1 LCFFTLFNGAIMS
14 RSQQTQQLA
23 LNLVAL
29 ANIAYRR
36 VRGGSWETVAAEFGW
51 KPDELRNAV
60 RHMPEYQ
67 QSLAEAEHELMKE
80 CEAELITLLRK
91 QMCSE
96 DKTIAIKAT
105 LAMAKLLADKQRD
118 ATRVKVEAI
127 RSGIAHAKA
136 EAGDRTK
143 KNATPEREPQETVPA
158 PTMAPAQV
166 NANTHHIP
174 NDKRDKHE
182 RTSRPTEQTG
192 WVDNDAP
199 PG

>member
-1 LCFFTLFNGAIMS
+1 MS
-14 RSQQTQQLA
+14 RSQQTQQLT
-23 LNLVAL
+23 LTLVVL
-29 ANIAYRR
+29 ANIADRR
-36 VRGGSWETVAAEFGW
+36 VRGCSWETVAAEFGW
-51 KPDELRNAV
+51 KPDDLRNTV

-118 ATRVKVEAI
+118 ATRIRVEAI

-143 KNATPEREPQETVPA
+143 KNTTPEREPRETVPA
-158 PTMAPAQV
+158 PMVVPAQV
-166 NANTHHIP
+166 NANTRNVP

-182 RTSRPTEQTG
+182 RTSRPAEQTG
-192 WVDNDAP
+192 WVDSDAP